1 MTNYPPNT
9 FAPGMVS
16 DAFIPDQ
23 LIAGHLNLVTD
34 TVVLTGGAALPRG
47 AMLGA
52 FVSAA
57 TAVAAA
63 GANTGNGAMG
73 AVTASGAVKEGK
85 YKVQIVKA
93 AANAGDFEVIDPHG
107 LLVGVGSVGVAY
119 NAGGLAF
126 TLADGAADFIVG
138 DSFIITV
145 SALTVKYKLSL
156 AAALDGSQVGEV
168 VLVDNADPS
177 GGDVNVGVY
186 RMGELNASA
195 LTLGA
200 GHTVASAKA
209 QLGRRGIFLKTP
221 VSSADPT

>member
-1 MTNYPPNT
+1 MTNYPPNA

-34 TVVLTGGAALPRG
+34 TVTLTGGAALPRG
-47 AMLGA
+47 AVLGA
-52 FVSAA
+52 YVSAA

-73 AVTASGAVKEGK
+73 AVTASGLVQEGK

-93 AANAGDFEVIDPHG
+93 VANAGDFEVIDPRG
-107 LLVGVGSVGVAY
+107 VLVGVGSVGVLY
-119 NAGGLAF
+119 NAGGLSF

-138 DSFIITV
+138 DSFTITV
-145 SALTVKYKLSL
+145 TALTMKYKLATT
-156 AAALDGSQVGEV
+156 AATDGSQVCEV
-168 VLVDNADPS
+168 ILVDPADPS
-177 GGDVNVGVY
+177 GGDVLAGVY
-186 RMGELNASA
+186 RMGEFNASA

-209 QLGRRGIFLKTP
+209 QLARRGIFLKTP
-221 VSSADPT
+221 VSAADPT